1 MELVVTMQEECGKL
15 EEEPGEEMGT
25 RGRGQQAEV
34 A

>member
-1 MELVVTMQEECGKL
+1 MMQAECGKL

-25 RGRGQQAEV
+25 RGRGQQAQV